1 MGNFDIADLALQAVA
16 PGNKLLYDDKGLPSV
31 MVFIPKFKLSEVLT
45 DGPDAYHPAFIINGQ
60 VVDGIWISKYQNVV
74 ENGRAYSLP
83 GKDPA
88 SNMTWDTARG
98 YCEAKGAGWH
108 MMTKAEWGMIALWCK
123 KHGIF
128 PKGNNNYGKDSTESA
143 YTAIPATYGTGADAG
158 KIFHV
163 LTGTGPLTW
172 SHDGTMKG
180 IWDLNGNVSEWEGGF
195 RTVYG
200 ELQFLVN
207 NNGADKS
214 HSQAANSDQWKALD
228 ATTGEFITPNGSG
241 TTTNSVK
248 VIAASSKPK
257 YAITIDR
264 SEGNTEESE
273 NVSSGIQDITC
284 SADIADAAKYVLRAF
299 GLLPEAGAVAAD
311 YGDGDRL
318 YFNNVAAERLVSG
331 GGHYNYTTNAG
342 VFYSYGSNYA
352 RSSAHTGIGFRSAFA
367 ELPTA

>member
-16 PGNKLLYDDKGLPSV
+16 PGNKLLYDDKGLPSI

-108 MMTKAEWGMIALWCK
+108 MMTKAECGMIALWCK

-128 PKGNNNYGKDSTESA
+128 PKGNNNYGKDSTETA
-143 YTAIPATYGTGADAG
+143 YTAIPATYDGDG
-158 KIFHV
+158 KTLHV

-273 NVSSGIQDITC
+273 NVNSGIQDITC

-331 GGHYNYTTNAG
+331 GGNCSSTASAG
-342 VFYSYGSNYA
+342 VFYSNGYA
-352 RSSAHTGIGFRSAFA
+352 YTRSVTSANVGFRSAYA

>member
-1 MGNFDIADLALQAVA
+1 MANFDIADLALQAVA

-45 DGPDAYHPAFIINGQ
+45 DGPDAYHPAFIINGT
-60 VVDGIWISKYQNVV
+60 VVDGIYIGKYQSVV
-74 ENGRAYSLP
+74 EDGRAYSLP
-83 GKDPA
+83 GRDPA
-88 SNMTWDTARG
+88 ANINWDNAQAR
-98 YCEAKGAGWH
+98 CTAKGAGWH

-143 YTAIPATYGTGADAG
+143 YTAIPATYGTGTDAG
-158 KIFHV
+158 KIYHV

-195 RTVYG
+195 RVVKG

-207 NNGADKS
+207 NNGADSS
-214 HSQAANSDQWKALD
+214 HSQAAGSSEWKALD
-228 ATTGEFITPNGSG
+228 ASTGEFVTPNGSG

-248 VIAASSKPK
+248 VDCISSKPK
-257 YAITIDR
+257 YGITVTTT
-264 SEGNTEESE
+264 NESF
-273 NVSSGIQDITC
+273 SSGIHEITC
-284 SADIADAAKYVLRAF
+284 TDDISDAAKYVLRAY
-299 GLLPEAGAVAAD
+299 GLLPEDGAVAAD

-318 YFNNVAAERLVSG
+318 YFNNVADERVVNG
-331 GGHYNYTTNAG
+331 GGYYYSGTSAG
-342 VFYSYGSNYA
+342 VFCSLGSSGT
-352 RSSAHTGIGFRSAFA
+352 RSSAGTHIGFRVAYA
-367 ELPTA
+367 DLPTE